1 MRGIVLSSPI
11 CGYGKAQ
18 TFTTIV
24 NMYLSF
30 LAAVSF
36 ISTGAESYKYGMPC
50 TKYHYVKMSNK
61 ALSFVVFSPDN
72 PYLAASKAIRT
83 YHRIMKDFIR
93 VLRRFVPPYKKYLVL
108 NIVFNILSAILNL
121 FSFALII
128 PILNLLFKLDTTVYS
143 YMDIAFNPLSWDA
156 WKALPEMLKN
166 NFFWYVSNLIETQ
179 GGSITLIVLGLF
191 LVVMTFLKVATMY
204 MAFFTMI
211 PIRTGVVRDIRNQIN
226 RKITQLP
233 LGFFSEERKGD
244 IIARVSGDVNEIE
257 TSIMSSL
264 DMLFKNPI
272 LILIYLIGMIVISWQ
287 LTVFVLILLPLAG
300 YLMGQVGKKLKRKS
314 LEGQQQWGL
323 LMSQIEETL
332 SGLRIIKAFNAEK
345 KIQDRFERSNEE
357 FRRIT
362 NRIYRRQQMAHPM
375 SEFLGTATIA
385 IVLWYGGTLILGN
398 NSSIDASTFIY
409 YLVIFYSIINP
420 AKDLSKASY
429 AIQKG
434 LASMERVDKILTAE
448 TNITNPAQP
457 KPIALAGKISYNDV
471 WFRYQNDWVLK
482 GINLEIPKGKTVAL
496 VGQSGSGK
504 STMVDLLPRFY
515 DVDKGA
521 ITVDGTDVRDATLY
535 DLRSLMGN
543 VNQEAILFNDT
554 FFNNIAFG
562 VDNATQQQVEEA
574 ARIANAHDFIM
585 ATDDGYRTNIGDR
598 GGKLSGGQ
606 RQRISIARAILKNPP
621 ILILDEATSAL
632 DTESERLVQDALE
645 NLMRNRTTVVIAHR
659 LSTIK
664 NADIICVMHEGL
676 IVERGRHEEL
686 LALDG
691 YYKRLCD
698 MQSF

>member
-1 MRGIVLSSPI
+1 
-11 CGYGKAQ
+11 
-18 TFTTIV
+18 
-24 NMYLSF
+24 
-30 LAAVSF
+30 
-36 ISTGAESYKYGMPC
+36 
-50 TKYHYVKMSNK
+50 
-61 ALSFVVFSPDN
+61 
-72 PYLAASKAIRT
+72 
-83 YHRIMKDFIR
+83 MKDFLRI
-93 VLRRFVPPYKKYLVL
+93 LRRFVPPYKKFMVW
-108 NIVFNILSAILNL
+108 NVIFNVLSAILNL

-128 PILNLLFKLDTTVYS
+128 PILNILFKISDETYAYTDWTFAPFS
-143 YMDIAFNPLSWDA
+143 FEA
-156 WKALPEMLKN
+156 WKATPELLKN
-166 NFFWYVSNLIETQ
+166 NFFWFVSDMIETK
-179 GGSITLIVLGLF
+179 GGSFTLIILGVF
-191 LVVMTFLKVATMY
+191 LIVSTFLKVGTMY
-204 MAFFTMI
+204 MAFYTMI

-226 RKITQLP
+226 RKITELP

-272 LILIYLIGMIVISWQ
+272 LILIYLIGMIAISWQ
-287 LTVFVLILLPLAG
+287 LTLFVFILLPFAG
-300 YLMGQVGKKLKRKS
+300 YVMGTVGKKLKRKS
-314 LEGQQQWGL
+314 FEGQQQWGY

-332 SGLRIIKAFNAEK
+332 GGLRVIKAFNAEA
-345 KIQDRFERSNEE
+345 KIQDRFEKSNET
-357 FRRIT
+357 FRRLT

-385 IVLWYGGTLILGN
+385 IVLWYGGTLILSS
-398 NSSIDASTFIY
+398 NSPIDASTFIY

-434 LASMERVDKILTAE
+434 LASMDRVDKILKAE
-448 TNITNPAQP
+448 SNINDPEDP
-457 KPIALAGKISYNDV
+457 KPIALTESICYRDV
-471 WFRYQNDWVLK
+471 WFKYQHEWVLK
-482 GINLEIPKGKTVAL
+482 GIDLTIPKGHTVAL

-504 STMVDLLPRFY
+504 STLVDLLPRFY
-515 DVDKGA
+515 DVDKGS
-521 ITVDGTDVRDATLY
+521 ITIDGTDVRDATLY

-554 FFNNIAFG
+554 FFNNISFG
-562 VDNATQQQVEEA
+562 VEGATLEQVQEA

-585 ATDDGYRTNIGDR
+585 ASEDGYDTNIGDR

-632 DTESERLVQDALE
+632 DTESERLVQEALE
-645 NLMRNRTTVVIAHR
+645 NLMRNRTTIVIAHR
-659 LSTIK
+659 LSTIR
-664 NADIICVMHEGL
+664 NADEICVMHEGE

-686 LALDG
+686 IALDG